1 MYLVSSLH
9 AGPYPSWASDKPWG
23 VCLVVCPDHV
33 DPERE
38 RERERRRLGVE
49 LSQILGLIY
58 YYMYMSQFLESAR
71 VKLDSGQKIRLA

>member
-38 RERERRRLGVE
+38 RERETKVGGRVESNSRTHLLLHVHESVPGV
-49 LSQILGLIY
+49 S
-58 YYMYMSQFLESAR
+58 SS
-71 VKLDSGQKIRLA
+71 

>member
-1 MYLVSSLH
+1 MLVPTL
-9 AGPYPSWASDKPWG
+9 AGLQTNRGASVWWYARIMWTQ
-23 VCLVVCPDHV
+23 
-33 DPERE
+33 RE